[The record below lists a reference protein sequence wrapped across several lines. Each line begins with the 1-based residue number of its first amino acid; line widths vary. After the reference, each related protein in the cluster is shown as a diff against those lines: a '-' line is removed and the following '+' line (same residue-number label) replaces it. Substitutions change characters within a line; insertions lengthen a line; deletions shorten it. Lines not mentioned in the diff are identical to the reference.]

1 MTSTMQQ
8 RFFALLFALTLL
20 LGGTSMHAQEQVR
33 VTFTGFIQAI
43 AQYGSESDYIRVG
56 NTTAPYDHHTTRMG
70 IRRGRIA
77 AIASYGD
84 LAARVDVNAND
95 QKISIFNVYAEY
107 KPHWAEGAFV
117 KGGLMTPSFGYEL
130 PYSSSKR
137 AALERSLY
145 IFDLFPGDIDMGLEM
160 GYNGTLGQSKRW
172 RLESSLSILSGNVDK
187 GMNKNLPNLALRLA
201 LTEQDNNHAV
211 SFGLSGYAGTMP
223 TPGGYYAF
231 DKGTATLKKDRM
243 LRTYGGAFLTST
255 IKHQGGQ
262 LMLTA
267 EGIMGLQPGWQ
278 NANLA
283 VGPKANPTPGNDLFV
298 QRHFI
303 AGMAQL
309 VERIKPIDLEFFG
322 RYAYY
327 DRNRH
332 FDPKAVQDVKLGQ
345 LSARTEGRSHQLS
358 TGVNYFLQQDHLR
371 LSLQYDCFLRQQ
383 IEQQAFVAAKP
394 LHMVTVGAQ
403 YKF

>member
-1 MTSTMQQ
+1 MTSKKQQ
-8 RFFALLFALTLL
+8 RLFSLLALVLL
-20 LGGTSMHAQEQVR
+20 LSSTTTYAQEQVR
-33 VTFTGFIQAI
+33 FTFTGFVQAI

-56 NTTAPYDHHTTRMG
+56 NTTAPYDQPTTRIG
-70 IRRGRIA
+70 IRRGRLA
-77 AIASYGD
+77 TQATYGD
-84 LAARVDVNAND
+84 LGAKIEINASD

-137 AALERSLY
+137 AAFERSHY
-145 IFDLFPGDIDMGLEM
+145 MGDLFPGDIDMGLVM
-160 GYNGTLGQSKRW
+160 GYNGTLDQNKRW
-172 RLESSLSILSGNVDK
+172 RLESTLSILSGNVDK

-201 LTEQDNNHAV
+201 LTEQGNNHAV

-255 IKHQGGQ
+255 IKHRGGQ
-262 LMLTA
+262 LMLTT

-283 VGPKANPTPGNDLFV
+283 VGPKAPATFENNIFV
-298 QRHFI
+298 QRPFI

-309 VERIKPIDLEFFG
+309 VERIKPVDLELFG

-327 DRNRH
+327 DRNRN
-332 FDPKAVQDVKLGQ
+332 FDPKAEQDLKLSN
-345 LSARTEGRSHQLS
+345 LTALTEGRSHQLS

-383 IEQQAFVAAKP
+383 IEQQALVAAKP

>member
-1 MTSTMQQ
+1 MTSTMQ
-8 RFFALLFALTLL
+8 RRLISLLALVLL
-20 LGGTSMHAQEQVR
+20 LSSTTTYAQEQVR
-33 VTFTGFIQAI
+33 FTFTGFVQAI

-56 NTTAPYDHHTTRMG
+56 NITAPHDQPTTRMG
-70 IRRGRIA
+70 IRRGRLA
-77 AIASYGD
+77 AIATYGD
-84 LAARVDVNAND
+84 LAARLEVNATD

-137 AALERSLY
+137 AAFERSHY
-145 IFDLFPGDIDMGLEM
+145 MGDLFPGDIDMGLAM
-160 GYNGTLGQSKRW
+160 GYNGTLDQSNRW
-172 RLESSLSILSGNVDK
+172 RLESTLSILSGNVDK

-201 LTEQDNNHAV
+201 LTEQGNNHAI

-262 LMLTA
+262 LMLTT

-278 NANLA
+278 HANLA
-283 VGPKANPTPGNDLFV
+283 VGAKANPTPGNDLFI
-298 QRHFI
+298 QRPFI
-303 AGMAQL
+303 AGMAQI
-309 VERIKPIDLEFFG
+309 VERIKPVDLELFG

-358 TGVNYFLQQDHLR
+358 TGVNYFLQEDHLR

-383 IEQQAFVAAKP
+383 IEQQALIAAKP

>member
-1 MTSTMQQ
+1 MTSKKQQ
-8 RFFALLFALTLL
+8 RLFSLLALVLL
-20 LGGTSMHAQEQVR
+20 LSSTTIYAQEQVR
-33 VTFTGFIQAI
+33 FTFTGFVQAI
-43 AQYGSESDYIRVG
+43 AQYGSESDYIKVG
-56 NTTAPYDHHTTRMG
+56 NVTPPYDHSTTRMG
-70 IRRGRIA
+70 IRRGRLA
-77 AIASYGD
+77 TQATYGD
-84 LAARVDVNAND
+84 LGAKIEINASD
-95 QKISIFNVYAEY
+95 QKLSIFNVYAEY

-117 KGGLMTPSFGYEL
+117 KGGLAMIDFGYEL

-137 AALERSLY
+137 AAFERSLY
-145 IFDLFPGDIDMGLEM
+145 MADLFPGDTDMGLM
-160 GYNGTLGQSKRW
+160 VGYKGALDQSKRW
-172 RLESSLSILSGNVDK
+172 QLESTLSILAGNGGK
-187 GMNKNLPNLALRLA
+187 GMMKNSPDLALRLA

-358 TGVNYFLQQDHLR
+358 TGVNYFIQQDHLR

-383 IEQQAFVAAKP
+383 IEQQALVAAKP

>member
-1 MTSTMQQ
+1 MTSKMHM
-8 RFFALLFALTLL
+8 RIIAISSLFLL
-20 LGGTSMHAQEQVR
+20 LSSVSSYAQEQVR

-56 NTTAPYDHHTTRMG
+56 NTTAPYDHPTTRMG

-172 RLESSLSILSGNVDK
+172 QLESTLSILSGNVDK

-309 VERIKPIDLEFFG
+309 VERIKPIDLELFG

-358 TGVNYFLQQDHLR
+358 TGVNYFFQQDHLR

-383 IEQQAFVAAKP
+383 IEQQAFVDAKP

>member
-1 MTSTMQQ
+1 MTSKMHM
-8 RFFALLFALTLL
+8 RIIAISSLFLL
-20 LGGTSMHAQEQVR
+20 LSSVSSYAQEQVR
-33 VTFTGFIQAI
+33 VTFTGFVQAI

-56 NTTAPYDHHTTRMG
+56 STTAPNDQPTTRMG

-95 QKISIFNVYAEY
+95 KKISIFNVYAEY

-172 RLESSLSILSGNVDK
+172 QLESTLSILSGNVDK

-303 AGMAQL
+303 AGMAQI
-309 VERIKPIDLEFFG
+309 VERIKPIDLELFG

-358 TGVNYFLQQDHLR
+358 TGVNYFFQQDHLR

-383 IEQQAFVAAKP
+383 IEHQAFVAAKP

>member
-1 MTSTMQQ
+1 MTSKKQQ
-8 RFFALLFALTLL
+8 RLFSLLALVLL
-20 LGGTSMHAQEQVR
+20 LSSTTIHAQEQVR
-33 VTFTGFIQAI
+33 FTFSGYFQAI
-43 AQYGSESDYIRVG
+43 AQYGSEADYIKVG
-56 NTTAPYDHHTTRMG
+56 NVTAPYDQPTTRMG
-70 IRRGRIA
+70 IRRGRLA
-77 AIASYGD
+77 TQATYGD
-84 LAARVDVNAND
+84 LSAKIEINATD

-137 AALERSLY
+137 AAFERSLY
-145 IFDLFPGDIDMGLEM
+145 MADLFPGDIDMGLEM
-160 GYNGTLGQSKRW
+160 GYKGALDPSKRW
-172 RLESSLSILSGNVDK
+172 QLESTLSILAGNGGK
-187 GMNKNLPNLALRLA
+187 GMIKNTPDLALRLA
-201 LTEQDNNHAV
+201 LTEQGSNHNV
-211 SFGLSGYAGTMP
+211 SFGQSGYGGYLPATD
-223 TPGGYYAF
+223 GYYAF
-231 DKGTATLKKDRM
+231 DKEIATLKKDHM
-243 LRTYGGAFLTST
+243 LRAYGGAFLTST

-283 VGPKANPTPGNDLFV
+283 VGPKAPATFENNILV
-298 QRHFI
+298 QRQFI
-303 AGMAQL
+303 AGMTQL
-309 VERIKPIDLEFFG
+309 VERIKPIDLELFG

-332 FDPKAVQDVKLGQ
+332 FDPKAQQDLKLNN
-345 LSARTEGRSHQLS
+345 LTALTEGSSHQLS
-358 TGVNYFLQQDHLR
+358 TGVNYFLQKDHLR

>member
-1 MTSTMQQ
+1 MTSKKQQ
-8 RFFALLFALTLL
+8 RLFSLLALVLL
-20 LGGTSMHAQEQVR
+20 LSSTTIHAQEQVR
-33 VTFTGFIQAI
+33 FTFTGFIQAI
-43 AQYGSESDYIRVG
+43 AQYGSEGDYIKVG
-56 NTTAPYDHHTTRMG
+56 NVTPPYDQPTTRMG
-70 IRRGRIA
+70 IRRGRLA
-77 AIASYGD
+77 TQATYGD
-84 LAARVDVNAND
+84 LGAKIEINASD

-137 AALERSLY
+137 AAFERSHY
-145 IFDLFPGDIDMGLEM
+145 MGDLFPGDIDMGLAM
-160 GYNGTLGQSKRW
+160 GYNGTLDQSNRW
-172 RLESSLSILSGNVDK
+172 RLESTLSILSGNVDK

-201 LTEQDNNHAV
+201 LTEQGNNHAI

-262 LMLTA
+262 LMLTT

-278 NANLA
+278 HANLA
-283 VGPKANPTPGNDLFV
+283 VGAKANPTPGNDLFV
-298 QRHFI
+298 QRPFI
-303 AGMAQL
+303 AGMAQI
-309 VERIKPIDLEFFG
+309 VERIKPVDLELFG

-358 TGVNYFLQQDHLR
+358 TGVNYFLQEDHLR

-383 IEQQAFVAAKP
+383 IEQQALVAAKP

>member
-8 RFFALLFALTLL
+8 RLFALLFALTLL

-43 AQYGSESDYIRVG
+43 AQYGAESDYIRVG
-56 NTTAPYDHHTTRMG
+56 NTTAPYDQPTTRMG

-95 QKISIFNVYAEY
+95 KKISIFNVYAEY

-172 RLESSLSILSGNVDK
+172 QLESTLSILSGNVDK

-309 VERIKPIDLEFFG
+309 VERIKPIDLELFG

-332 FDPKAVQDVKLGQ
+332 FDPKAVQDLKLGQ

-383 IEQQAFVAAKP
+383 IEQQAFVDAKP

>member
-1 MTSTMQQ
+1 MQ
-8 RFFALLFALTLL
+8 RRLISLLALVLL
-20 LGGTSMHAQEQVR
+20 LSSTTTYAQEQVR
-33 VTFTGFIQAI
+33 FTFTGFVQAI

-56 NTTAPYDHHTTRMG
+56 NITAPNNQPTTRMG
-70 IRRGRIA
+70 IRRGRLA
-77 AIASYGD
+77 AIATYGD
-84 LAARVDVNAND
+84 LAARLEVNATE

-137 AALERSLY
+137 AAFERSHY
-145 IFDLFPGDIDMGLEM
+145 MGDLFPGDIDMGLAM
-160 GYNGTLGQSKRW
+160 GYNGTLDQSNRW
-172 RLESSLSILSGNVDK
+172 RLESTLSILSGNVDK

-201 LTEQDNNHAV
+201 LTEQGNNHAV

-223 TPGGYYAF
+223 TPSGYYAF

-262 LMLTA
+262 LMLTT

-278 NANLA
+278 HANLA
-283 VGPKANPTPGNDLFV
+283 VGAKANPTPGNDLFV
-298 QRHFI
+298 QRPFI
-303 AGMAQL
+303 AGMAQI
-309 VERIKPIDLEFFG
+309 VERIKPVDLELFG

-358 TGVNYFLQQDHLR
+358 TGVNYFLQEDHLR

-383 IEQQAFVAAKP
+383 IEQQALIAAKP

>member
-1 MTSTMQQ
+1 MQ
-8 RFFALLFALTLL
+8 RRLISLLALVLL
-20 LGGTSMHAQEQVR
+20 LSSTTTYAQEQVR
-33 VTFTGFIQAI
+33 FTFTGFVQAI

-56 NTTAPYDHHTTRMG
+56 NITAPNDQPTTRMG
-70 IRRGRIA
+70 IRRGRLA
-77 AIASYGD
+77 AIATYGD
-84 LAARVDVNAND
+84 LAARLEVNATD

-137 AALERSLY
+137 AAFERSHY
-145 IFDLFPGDIDMGLEM
+145 MGDLFPGDIDMGLAM
-160 GYNGTLGQSKRW
+160 GYNGTLDQSNRW
-172 RLESSLSILSGNVDK
+172 RLESTLSILSGNVDK

-201 LTEQDNNHAV
+201 LTEQGNNHAV

-262 LMLTA
+262 LMLTT

-278 NANLA
+278 HANLA
-283 VGPKANPTPGNDLFV
+283 VGVKANPTPGNDLFV
-298 QRHFI
+298 QRPFI
-303 AGMAQL
+303 AGMAQI
-309 VERIKPIDLEFFG
+309 VERIKPVDLELFG

-358 TGVNYFLQQDHLR
+358 TGVNYFLQEDHLR

-383 IEQQAFVAAKP
+383 IEQQALIAAKP

>member
-1 MTSTMQQ
+1 MTSKKQQ
-8 RFFALLFALTLL
+8 RLFSLLALVLL
-20 LGGTSMHAQEQVR
+20 LSSTTTYAQEQVR
-33 VTFTGFIQAI
+33 FTFTGFVQAI

-56 NTTAPYDHHTTRMG
+56 NITAPNDQPTTRMG
-70 IRRGRIA
+70 IRRGRLA
-77 AIASYGD
+77 AIATYGD
-84 LAARVDVNAND
+84 LAARLEVNATE

-137 AALERSLY
+137 AAFERSHY
-145 IFDLFPGDIDMGLEM
+145 MGDLFPGDIDMGLAM
-160 GYNGTLGQSKRW
+160 GYNGTLDQSNRW
-172 RLESSLSILSGNVDK
+172 RLESTLSILSGNVDK

-201 LTEQDNNHAV
+201 LTEQGNNHAV

-223 TPGGYYAF
+223 TLGGYYAF

-262 LMLTA
+262 LMLTT

-283 VGPKANPTPGNDLFV
+283 VGPKAPATFENNIFV
-298 QRHFI
+298 QRPFI

-309 VERIKPIDLEFFG
+309 VERIKPVDLELFG

-327 DRNRH
+327 DRNRN
-332 FDPKAVQDVKLGQ
+332 FDPKAEQDLKLSN
-345 LSARTEGRSHQLS
+345 LTALTEGRSHQLS

-383 IEQQAFVAAKP
+383 IEQQALIAAKP

>member
-1 MTSTMQQ
+1 MTSKKQQ
-8 RFFALLFALTLL
+8 RLFSLLALVLL
-20 LGGTSMHAQEQVR
+20 LSSTTIHAQEQVR
-33 VTFTGFIQAI
+33 FTFSGYVQAI
-43 AQYGSESDYIRVG
+43 AQYGSEADYIKVG
-56 NTTAPYDHHTTRMG
+56 NVTPPYDQPTTRMG
-70 IRRGRIA
+70 IRRGRLA
-77 AIASYGD
+77 TQATYGD
-84 LAARVDVNAND
+84 LGAKIEINASD

-117 KGGLMTPSFGYEL
+117 KGGLAMIDFGYEL

-137 AALERSLY
+137 AAFERSLY
-145 IFDLFPGDIDMGLEM
+145 MADLFPGDTDMGLM
-160 GYNGTLGQSKRW
+160 VGYKGSLDQSKRW
-172 RLESSLSILSGNVDK
+172 QLESTLSILAGNAGK
-187 GMNKNLPNLALRLA
+187 GMIKNTPDLALRLA
-201 LTEQDNNHAV
+201 LTERGANHDL
-211 SFGLSGYAGTMP
+211 SFGLSGYGGYIPATD
-223 TPGGYYAF
+223 GYYAF
-231 DKGTATLKKDRM
+231 DKEIATLKNDRM
-243 LRTYGGAFLTST
+243 LRAYGGAFLTST
-255 IKHQGGQ
+255 IKHRGGQ

-267 EGIMGLQPGWQ
+267 ESIMGLQPGWQ

-283 VGPKANPTPGNDLFV
+283 VGPKAPATFENNIFV

-309 VERIKPIDLEFFG
+309 VERIKPIDLELFG

-332 FDPKAVQDVKLGQ
+332 FDPKAQQDLKLNN
-345 LSARTEGRSHQLS
+345 LTALTEGRSHQLS
-358 TGVNYFLQQDHLR
+358 TGVNYFIQQDHLR

>member
-1 MTSTMQQ
+1 MQ
-8 RFFALLFALTLL
+8 RRLISLLALVLL
-20 LGGTSMHAQEQVR
+20 LSSTTTYAQEQVR
-33 VTFTGFIQAI
+33 FTFTGFVQAI

-56 NTTAPYDHHTTRMG
+56 NITAPNDQPTTRMG
-70 IRRGRIA
+70 IRRGRLA
-77 AIASYGD
+77 AIATYGD
-84 LAARVDVNAND
+84 LAARLEVNATE

-137 AALERSLY
+137 AAFERSHY
-145 IFDLFPGDIDMGLEM
+145 MGDLFPGDIDMGLAM
-160 GYNGTLGQSKRW
+160 GYNGTLDQNNRW
-172 RLESSLSILSGNVDK
+172 RLESTLSILSGNVDK

-201 LTEQDNNHAV
+201 LTEQGNNHAV

-255 IKHQGGQ
+255 IEHRGGQ
-262 LMLTA
+262 LMLTT

-278 NANLA
+278 HANLA
-283 VGPKANPTPGNDLFV
+283 VGAKANPTPGNDLFV
-298 QRHFI
+298 QRPFI

-309 VERIKPIDLEFFG
+309 VERIKPVDLELFG

-327 DRNRH
+327 DRNRN

-358 TGVNYFLQQDHLR
+358 TGVNYFLQEDHLR

-383 IEQQAFVAAKP
+383 IEQQALVAAKP

>member
-8 RFFALLFALTLL
+8 RLFALLFALTLL

-33 VTFTGFIQAI
+33 VTFTGFVQAI

>member
-1 MTSTMQQ
+1 MTSKKQQ
-8 RFFALLFALTLL
+8 RLFSLLALVLL
-20 LGGTSMHAQEQVR
+20 LSSTTTYAQEQVR
-33 VTFTGFIQAI
+33 FTFTGFVQAI
-43 AQYGSESDYIRVG
+43 AQYGSESDYMKVG
-56 NTTAPYDHHTTRMG
+56 QVIPPYDQPTTRMG
-70 IRRGRIA
+70 IRRGRLA
-77 AIASYGD
+77 AIATYGD
-84 LAARVDVNAND
+84 LAARLDVNATD
-95 QKISIFNVYAEY
+95 QKIAIFNVYAEY
-107 KPHWAEGAFV
+107 KPHWAQGAFV

-137 AALERSLY
+137 AAFERSLY
-145 IFDLFPGDIDMGLEM
+145 MADLFPGDIDMGLEM
-160 GYNGTLGQSKRW
+160 GYKGTLDQNKRW
-172 RLESSLSILSGNVDK
+172 RLESTLSILSGNGDK

-201 LTEQDNNHAV
+201 LTEQGNNHDV

-223 TPGGYYAF
+223 TPSGYYAF

-255 IKHQGGQ
+255 IKHRGGQ
-262 LMLTA
+262 LMLTT

-298 QRHFI
+298 QRPFI
-303 AGMAQL
+303 AGMAQI
-309 VERIKPIDLEFFG
+309 VERIKPVDLELFG

-327 DRNRH
+327 DRNRN
-332 FDPKAVQDVKLGQ
+332 FDPKAEQDLKLSN
-345 LSARTEGRSHQLS
+345 LTALTEGRSHQFS

-383 IEQQAFVAAKP
+383 IEQQALVAAKP

>member
-1 MTSTMQQ
+1 MQ
-8 RFFALLFALTLL
+8 RRLISLLALVLL
-20 LGGTSMHAQEQVR
+20 LSSTTTYAQEQVR
-33 VTFTGFIQAI
+33 FTFTGFVQAI

-56 NTTAPYDHHTTRMG
+56 NITAPNDQPTTRMG
-70 IRRGRIA
+70 IRRGRLA
-77 AIASYGD
+77 AIATYGD
-84 LAARVDVNAND
+84 LAARLEVNATE

-137 AALERSLY
+137 AAFERSHY
-145 IFDLFPGDIDMGLEM
+145 MGDLFPGDIDMGLAM
-160 GYNGTLGQSKRW
+160 GYNGTLDQSNRW
-172 RLESSLSILSGNVDK
+172 RLESTLSILSGNVDK

-201 LTEQDNNHAV
+201 LTEQGNNHAI

-262 LMLTA
+262 LMLTT

-278 NANLA
+278 HANLA
-283 VGPKANPTPGNDLFV
+283 VGAKANPTPGNDLFV
-298 QRHFI
+298 QRPFI
-303 AGMAQL
+303 AGMAQI
-309 VERIKPIDLEFFG
+309 VERIKPVDLELFG

-332 FDPKAVQDVKLGQ
+332 FDPKAGQDVKLGQ

-358 TGVNYFLQQDHLR
+358 TGVNYFLQEDHLR

-383 IEQQAFVAAKP
+383 IEQQALVAAKP

>member
-1 MTSTMQQ
+1 MQ
-8 RFFALLFALTLL
+8 RRLISLLALVLL
-20 LGGTSMHAQEQVR
+20 LSSTTIHAQEQVR
-33 VTFTGFIQAI
+33 FTFTGFIQAI
-43 AQYGSESDYIRVG
+43 AQYGSEGDYIKVG
-56 NTTAPYDHHTTRMG
+56 NVTPPYDQPTTRMG
-70 IRRGRIA
+70 IRRGRLATIA
-77 AIASYGD
+77 TYGD
-84 LAARVDVNAND
+84 LAARLEVNATE

-137 AALERSLY
+137 AAFERSHY
-145 IFDLFPGDIDMGLEM
+145 MGDLFPGDIDMGLAM
-160 GYNGTLGQSKRW
+160 GYNGTLDQSNRW
-172 RLESSLSILSGNVDK
+172 RLESTLSILSGNVDK

-201 LTEQDNNHAV
+201 LTEQGNNHAV

-223 TPGGYYAF
+223 TPSGYYAF

-262 LMLTA
+262 LMLTT

-278 NANLA
+278 HANLA
-283 VGPKANPTPGNDLFV
+283 VGAKANPTPGNDLFI
-298 QRHFI
+298 QRPFI
-303 AGMAQL
+303 AGMAQI
-309 VERIKPIDLEFFG
+309 VERIKPVDLELFG

-383 IEQQAFVAAKP
+383 IEQQALVAAKP

>member
-1 MTSTMQQ
+1 MTSKKQQ
-8 RFFALLFALTLL
+8 RLFSLLALVLL
-20 LGGTSMHAQEQVR
+20 LSSTTIHAQEQVR
-33 VTFTGFIQAI
+33 FTFSGYVQAI
-43 AQYGSESDYIRVG
+43 AQYGSEADYIKVG
-56 NTTAPYDHHTTRMG
+56 NVIPPYDQPTTRMG
-70 IRRGRIA
+70 IRRGRLA
-77 AIASYGD
+77 TQATYGD
-84 LAARVDVNAND
+84 LSAKIEINASD

-107 KPHWAEGAFV
+107 KPHWAKGAFV

-137 AALERSLY
+137 AAFERSLY
-145 IFDLFPGDIDMGLEM
+145 MADLFPGDTDMGLM
-160 GYNGTLGQSKRW
+160 VGYKGALDQSKRW
-172 RLESSLSILSGNVDK
+172 QLESTLSILAGNGGK
-187 GMNKNLPNLALRLA
+187 GMMKNSPDLALRLA
-201 LTEQDNNHAV
+201 LTERGANHNV
-211 SFGLSGYAGTMP
+211 SFGLSGYGGYLPATD
-223 TPGGYYAF
+223 GYYAF
-231 DKGTATLKKDRM
+231 DKEIATLKNDRM
-243 LRTYGGAFLTST
+243 LRAYGGAFLTST
-255 IKHQGGQ
+255 IKHRGGQ

-283 VGPKANPTPGNDLFV
+283 VGPKAPATFENNIFV
-298 QRHFI
+298 QRPFI
-303 AGMAQL
+303 AGMTQL
-309 VERIKPIDLEFFG
+309 VERIKPIDLELFG

-332 FDPKAVQDVKLGQ
+332 FDPKAQQDLKLNN
-345 LSARTEGRSHQLS
+345 LTALTEGHSHQLS
-358 TGVNYFLQQDHLR
+358 TGVNYFLQKDHLR

>member
-1 MTSTMQQ
+1 MTSTMQ
-8 RFFALLFALTLL
+8 RRLISLLALVLL
-20 LGGTSMHAQEQVR
+20 LSSTTTYAQEQVR
-33 VTFTGFIQAI
+33 FTFTGFVQAI

-56 NTTAPYDHHTTRMG
+56 NITAPNDQPTTRMG
-70 IRRGRIA
+70 IRRGRLA
-77 AIASYGD
+77 AIATYGD
-84 LAARVDVNAND
+84 LAARLEVNATD

-137 AALERSLY
+137 AAFERSHY
-145 IFDLFPGDIDMGLEM
+145 MGDLFPGDIDMGLAM
-160 GYNGTLGQSKRW
+160 GYNGTLDQSNRW
-172 RLESSLSILSGNVDK
+172 RLESTLSILSGNVDK

-201 LTEQDNNHAV
+201 LTEQGNNHAV

-243 LRTYGGAFLTST
+243 LRTYGGTFFTST

-262 LMLTA
+262 LMLTT

-278 NANLA
+278 HANLA
-283 VGPKANPTPGNDLFV
+283 VGAKANPTPGNDLFV
-298 QRHFI
+298 QRPFI

-309 VERIKPIDLEFFG
+309 VERIKPVNLELFG

-383 IEQQAFVAAKP
+383 IEQQALVAAKP

>member
-1 MTSTMQQ
+1 MTSKMHM
-8 RFFALLFALTLL
+8 RIIAISSLFLL
-20 LGGTSMHAQEQVR
+20 LSSVSSYAQEQVR
-33 VTFTGFIQAI
+33 VTFTGFIQAL

-56 NTTAPYDHHTTRMG
+56 NTTAPNDQPTTRMG

-172 RLESSLSILSGNVDK
+172 QLESTLSILSGNVDK

-303 AGMAQL
+303 AGMAQI
-309 VERIKPIDLEFFG
+309 VERIKPIDLELFG

-332 FDPKAVQDVKLGQ
+332 FDPKAVQDLKLGQ

-358 TGVNYFLQQDHLR
+358 TGVNYFFQQDHLR

>member
-1 MTSTMQQ
+1 MTSTMQ
-8 RFFALLFALTLL
+8 RRLISLLALVLL
-20 LGGTSMHAQEQVR
+20 LSSTTTYAQEQVR
-33 VTFTGFIQAI
+33 FTFTGFVQAI

-56 NTTAPYDHHTTRMG
+56 NITAPNDQPTTRMG
-70 IRRGRIA
+70 IRRGRLA
-77 AIASYGD
+77 AIATYGD
-84 LAARVDVNAND
+84 LAARLEVNATD

-137 AALERSLY
+137 AAFERSHY
-145 IFDLFPGDIDMGLEM
+145 MGDLFPGDIDMGLAM
-160 GYNGTLGQSKRW
+160 GYNGTLDQSNRW
-172 RLESSLSILSGNVDK
+172 RLESTLSILSGNVDK

-201 LTEQDNNHAV
+201 LTEQGNNHAI

-262 LMLTA
+262 LMLTT

-278 NANLA
+278 HANLA
-283 VGPKANPTPGNDLFV
+283 VGAKANPTPGNDLFI
-298 QRHFI
+298 QRPFI
-303 AGMAQL
+303 AGMAQI
-309 VERIKPIDLEFFG
+309 VERIKPVDLELFG

-383 IEQQAFVAAKP
+383 IEQQALVAAKP

>member
-8 RFFALLFALTLL
+8 RLFALLFALTLL

-33 VTFTGFIQAI
+33 VTFTGFVQAI

-243 LRTYGGAFLTST
+243 LRAYGGAFLTST
-255 IKHQGGQ
+255 IEHQGGQ
-262 LMLTA
+262 LMLTT

>member
-1 MTSTMQQ
+1 MTSKMHM
-8 RFFALLFALTLL
+8 RIIAISSLFLL
-20 LGGTSMHAQEQVR
+20 LSSVSSYAQEQVR
-33 VTFTGFIQAI
+33 VTFTGFIQAL

-56 NTTAPYDHHTTRMG
+56 NTTAPNDQPTTRMG

-172 RLESSLSILSGNVDK
+172 QLESTLSILSGNVDK

-309 VERIKPIDLEFFG
+309 VERIKPIDLELFG

-345 LSARTEGRSHQLS
+345 LSARTEGRSHQRS
-358 TGVNYFLQQDHLR
+358 TGVNYSFQQDHLR

-383 IEQQAFVAAKP
+383 IEHQAFVAAKP

>member
-1 MTSTMQQ
+1 MTSKKQQ
-8 RFFALLFALTLL
+8 RLFSLLALVLL
-20 LGGTSMHAQEQVR
+20 LSSTTIHAQEQVR
-33 VTFTGFIQAI
+33 FTFTGFIQAI
-43 AQYGSESDYIRVG
+43 AQYGSEGDYIKVG
-56 NTTAPYDHHTTRMG
+56 NVTPPYDQPTTRMG
-70 IRRGRIA
+70 IRRGRLA
-77 AIASYGD
+77 TQATYGD
-84 LAARVDVNAND
+84 LGAKIEINASD

-137 AALERSLY
+137 AAFERSHY
-145 IFDLFPGDIDMGLEM
+145 MGDLFPGDIDMGLAM
-160 GYNGTLGQSKRW
+160 GYNGTLDQSNRW
-172 RLESSLSILSGNVDK
+172 RLESTLSILSGNVDK

-201 LTEQDNNHAV
+201 LTEQGNNHAV

-262 LMLTA
+262 LMLTT

-278 NANLA
+278 HANLA
-283 VGPKANPTPGNDLFV
+283 VGAKANPTPGNDLFV
-298 QRHFI
+298 QRPFI

-309 VERIKPIDLEFFG
+309 VERIKPVDLELFG

-358 TGVNYFLQQDHLR
+358 TGVNYFIQEDHLR

-383 IEQQAFVAAKP
+383 IEQQALVADKP